1 MTLAAGKLVK
11 RIVAQGAYELKGR
24 ELDRVRKTVLKEADH
39 IISVNDIA
47 CDEMTPEGL
56 KSVMAQDHN
65 ADSAGLHDRYVMLSE
80 HVSRPVDESGVYKRD
95 DHFKHVLGG
104 AQLQR
109 GGQVNR
115 APPCDQ

>member
-1 MTLAAGKLVK
+1 MSWARSITLAAGKRLMMTP
-11 RIVAQGAYELKGR
+11 RITPAKGP
-24 ELDRVRKTVLKEADH
+24 LWPK
-39 IISVNDIA
+39 SVVIV
-47 CDEMTPEGL
+47 MTPEGL

-115 APPCDQ
+115 